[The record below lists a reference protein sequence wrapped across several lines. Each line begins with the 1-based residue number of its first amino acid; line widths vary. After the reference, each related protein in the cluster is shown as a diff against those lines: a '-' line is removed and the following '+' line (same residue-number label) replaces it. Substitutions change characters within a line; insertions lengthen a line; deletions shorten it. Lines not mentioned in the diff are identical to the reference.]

1 MWQKWQNID
10 FNFKLP
16 FHGFKKTWRSF
27 SFPLTNLFLYIKFPV
42 NIHKFQVTNH
52 FSSTPLAIPLTISEA
67 PPHHHTTTLALAIS
81 QLKVDDRPPVC
92 FWINRFV
99 QLILLIL
106 DRILF
111 LLRVIHLLKSANLY
125 RILTFATPVASRLKC
140 NSKFSYR
147 LFFLLLFFPLDS
159 FPSIPK

>member
-1 MWQKWQNID
+1 
-10 FNFKLP
+10 LP
-16 FHGFKKTWRSF
+16 FHGYYKKTWRSF
-27 SFPLTNLFLYIKFPV
+27 SFPLETLPLTNPFKVSGEYSQI
-42 NIHKFQVTNH
+42 QVTNH

-159 FPSIPK
+159 FPSIPINK